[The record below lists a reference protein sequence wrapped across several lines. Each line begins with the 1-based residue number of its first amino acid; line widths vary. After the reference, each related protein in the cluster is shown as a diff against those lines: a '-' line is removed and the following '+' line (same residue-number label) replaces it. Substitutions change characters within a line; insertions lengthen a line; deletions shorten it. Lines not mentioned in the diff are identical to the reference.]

1 MYDSYLSLPLEADPW
16 GQHSVTYP
24 LTHWLVIVSYTVL
37 DKKSYLTYWPDGF
50 ATCIKSCICPN
61 GFRQQKTYLPWHIET
76 IVTINILIQ
85 CHPCLKRMNIANIF
99 VTKVEYRKIWKW
111 LFVAQF
117 IIVLLILS
125 APENAS
131 QINHQVVPPTTPE
144 NAAYSQTETYF
155 CRNILPNI

>member
-1 MYDSYLSLPLEADPW
+1 MQHKMYDSYLSLPLEADPW

-85 CHPCLKRMNIANIF
+85 CHPCLKRINIANILSP
-99 VTKVEYRKIWKW
+99 KLNKERHENDHLL
-111 LFVAQF
+111 LF
-117 IIVLLILS
+117 IVLLIFFVS
-125 APENAS
+125 
-131 QINHQVVPPTTPE
+131 
-144 NAAYSQTETYF
+144 
-155 CRNILPNI
+155 